1 MWAAS
6 ARECFNDARA
16 AIRRWPLNEALH
28 SQNNEVLHQPAGGED
43 ASSSRTST
51 SYEPQSIAGWW
62 RVETATLCEALIRH
76 AVSRVQCAQIE
87 NIHGISACWARR
99 DALAV
104 CKVGFRQRIRNARR
118 DILLGT
124 RCEMVRPAR
133 SKRVRQ
139 PDPATI
145 CTCCTPRMLLHHH
158 RRPAGLT
165 RSLICPPSC
174 LSGARRGIL
183 LVRNGASLSK
193 ASSAVAEHLA
203 AREMRHGDDE
213 ARC

>member
-1 MWAAS
+1 ML
-6 ARECFNDARA
+6 
-16 AIRRWPLNEALH
+16 P
-28 SQNNEVLHQPAGGED
+28 
-43 ASSSRTST
+43 
-51 SYEPQSIAGWW
+51 
-62 RVETATLCEALIRH
+62 
-76 AVSRVQCAQIE
+76 
-87 NIHGISACWARR
+87 
-99 DALAV
+99 
-104 CKVGFRQRIRNARR
+104 
-118 DILLGT
+118 GT
-124 RCEMVRPAR
+124 RGEMVRPAR

-145 CTCCTPRMLLHHH
+145 CTRCTPRMLLHHH

-165 RSLICPPSC
+165 RSLICSPSC

-203 AREMRHGDDE
+203 ACEMRHDADE